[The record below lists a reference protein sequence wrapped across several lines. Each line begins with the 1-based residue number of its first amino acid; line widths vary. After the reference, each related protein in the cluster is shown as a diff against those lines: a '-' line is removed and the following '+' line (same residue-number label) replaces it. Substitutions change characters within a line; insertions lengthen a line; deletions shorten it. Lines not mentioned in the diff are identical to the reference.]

1 MAENNP
7 SGRLLIVSAPSGTG
21 KSTIISHLM
30 EQGLNLHFS
39 VSATSRPP
47 RGKEQ
52 NGVDYYFLT
61 PEEFRRRIEAGD
73 FLEYEEVYADR
84 FYGTLREQ
92 VDRQLAQGEN
102 VVCDVDVNGGQ
113 RIKALYGPR
122 ALSLFIKPPSIEALR
137 ARLEHRATD
146 SAEVIE
152 QRLER
157 AAYELSQAATF
168 DAVIVNDDLATAKQE
183 ATDLVRRFL
192 NS

>member
-122 ALSLFIKPPSIEALR
+122 ALSLFIKPPSIDALR

-157 AAYELSQAATF
+157 AAYELSQASTF
-168 DAVIVNDDLATAKQE
+168 DAVIVNDDLATAQQE
-183 ATDLVRRFL
+183 ATDLVSRFL

>member
-52 NGVDYYFLT
+52 NGVDYFFLT

-183 ATDLVRRFL
+183 ATDLVSRFL

>member
-168 DAVIVNDDLATAKQE
+168 DAVIVNDDLATAQQE